1 MSKKG
6 RLLYLMMI
14 GADISSFETNQFK
27 ERREKKHKRELERSC
42 CGEQVGIEENI
53 NCWGSP
59 GNRITKT
66 SSPALTT

>member
-27 ERREKKHKRELERSC
+27 ERKEKKHKRELERSC
-42 CGEQVGIEENI
+42 CGEQVGREENI
-53 NCWGSP
+53 HAG
-59 GNRITKT
+59 
-66 SSPALTT
+66 ALMGTGLPRPLHQL